1 MALAAAHLAPAAV
14 YLAVSQPLTDQIRIE
29 IIDPLDTATLYCG
42 HNIDY
47 VPCRPQ

>member
-1 MALAAAHLAPAAV
+1 MALAAAHQAPAALCLV
-14 YLAVSQPLTDQIRIE
+14 ASQPLTDLKRIE

-47 VPCRPQ
+47 VPCRP